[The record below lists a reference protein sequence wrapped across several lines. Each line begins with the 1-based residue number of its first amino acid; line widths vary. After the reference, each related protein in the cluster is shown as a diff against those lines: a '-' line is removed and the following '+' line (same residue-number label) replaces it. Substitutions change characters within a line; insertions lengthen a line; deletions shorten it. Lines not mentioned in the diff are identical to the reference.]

1 MIMLLAYFRINLSV
15 ELENAKT
22 ACKENLLVLRTLHH
36 SCDQCFMQLKEGIG
50 MVSKNIIR
58 IALVSVLAVTILVVG
73 YFLYNSQQQQSDIG
87 AAHGNVQRAL
97 AQEESCSCEKILIFG
112 KLRCPFWCR

>member
-1 MIMLLAYFRINLSV
+1 
-15 ELENAKT
+15 
-22 ACKENLLVLRTLHH
+22 
-36 SCDQCFMQLKEGIG
+36 

-87 AAHGNVQRAL
+87 AAYGNVQRVL